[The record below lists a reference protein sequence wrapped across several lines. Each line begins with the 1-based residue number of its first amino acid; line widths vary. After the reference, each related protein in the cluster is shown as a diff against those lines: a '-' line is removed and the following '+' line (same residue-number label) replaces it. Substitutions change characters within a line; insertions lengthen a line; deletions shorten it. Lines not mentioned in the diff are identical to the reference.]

1 MSLRAQLSLSFTIV
15 VLITVSLFCLFSF
28 RSIDRQFAA
37 YMESQQSSK
46 TASIV
51 DNLGLQYDAAAD
63 EWDLDSVYALG
74 MLSLSDGYIIKVYGA
89 GGESVWDAE
98 NHEMEQCEHLMT
110 SIALRMEEHG
120 APGDFVAHDFPI
132 MQDGRR
138 IGSVAISYFGPYFL
152 NENDFGF
159 ISSLYYLLAL
169 IGAGSLLLAFAAGFV
184 LARRISRPVAR
195 TADIAKQIAAGNYDI
210 RFEGETKTKELH
222 NLVSSINHLADALDA
237 QKKLKRQ
244 LTADVAH
251 ELRTPLATL
260 GTHLEAMIEGVWEP
274 TPERLSSCHE
284 EILRLGKMVADLE
297 RLEQAESGNL
307 QLEKV
312 PVDLLVLAHSVCG
325 NFAGELA
332 NKKLRL
338 DIVGR
343 SVNVMADR
351 DRIRGV
357 IGNLMSNAVK
367 YTPEGGRIQI
377 SVEDAGDMGVLVVE
391 DNGEG
396 IDSSKL
402 PFIFERFY
410 RADASRSRGT
420 GGTGIGLAIVKSAV
434 DAHGGTVDVQSE
446 PGKGSRFAV
455 SLPKAT

>member
-357 IGNLMSNAVK
+357 IGNLMSN
-367 YTPEGGRIQI
+367 
-377 SVEDAGDMGVLVVE
+377 
-391 DNGEG
+391 
-396 IDSSKL
+396 
-402 PFIFERFY
+402 
-410 RADASRSRGT
+410 
-420 GGTGIGLAIVKSAV
+420 
-434 DAHGGTVDVQSE
+434 
-446 PGKGSRFAV
+446 
-455 SLPKAT
+455 

>member
-1 MSLRAQLSLSFTIV
+1 
-15 VLITVSLFCLFSF
+15 
-28 RSIDRQFAA
+28 
-37 YMESQQSSK
+37 
-46 TASIV
+46 
-51 DNLGLQYDAAAD
+51 
-63 EWDLDSVYALG
+63 
-74 MLSLSDGYIIKVYGA
+74 
-89 GGESVWDAE
+89 
-98 NHEMEQCEHLMT
+98 
-110 SIALRMEEHG
+110 
-120 APGDFVAHDFPI
+120 
-132 MQDGRR
+132 
-138 IGSVAISYFGPYFL
+138 
-152 NENDFGF
+152 
-159 ISSLYYLLAL
+159 
-169 IGAGSLLLAFAAGFV
+169 
-184 LARRISRPVAR
+184 
-195 TADIAKQIAAGNYDI
+195 
-210 RFEGETKTKELH
+210 
-222 NLVSSINHLADALDA
+222 
-237 QKKLKRQ
+237 
-244 LTADVAH
+244 
-251 ELRTPLATL
+251 
-260 GTHLEAMIEGVWEP
+260 
-274 TPERLSSCHE
+274 
-284 EILRLGKMVADLE
+284 
-297 RLEQAESGNL
+297 
-307 QLEKV
+307 
-312 PVDLLVLAHSVCG
+312 

-357 IGNLMSNAVK
+357 IGNLMSNSVK